1 MGSMD
6 LLVKDAI
13 IVTQNRERSIG
24 RGDIAIS
31 DGKIEK
37 VGSRLKGPSHRTI
50 ECGGRMLAV
59 PGFINTHCHIP
70 MSPLKGMLDCVGLEE
85 FLSATSDFDRRNSKE
100 SVYYSSILGIMEMIR
115 GGITD
120 FVDFYYD
127 EDAVKAAVEA
137 LSYKAHLAW
146 VTLDRDKT
154 TQRGDPISNAERF
167 VKSVAGNKSV
177 EPMIAVQ
184 GVYAAGKETY
194 STALDI
200 AKENGVMTTTHIS
213 ETQQEVKECKKRYR
227 TTPVG
232 FLDRI
237 GFLNKRL
244 LAAHCVWISRR
255 EAALLSKCA
264 GVSYNPTSNM
274 KLSSGVSP
282 IMDLVEQGANVTLGT
297 DSVASNDSLSML
309 NEMKYGN
316 LVQRICRGSYALTAQ
331 QTLDFATLN
340 ASIALG
346 SGAGSIEAGRPADIA
361 ILSPESFQGVKGRE
375 INWIVYSAGRD
386 NVVATIVNGN
396 VLYYNGFNEKAK
408 ALGKKAERYLEAKKG
423 NKSSGSLSKEQR
435 ESK

>member
-1 MGSMD
+1 M
-6 LLVKDAI
+6 KDAV
-13 IVTQNRERSIG
+13 IVTQNRERAIG

-31 DGKIEK
+31 DGKIEE
-37 VGSRLKGPSHRTI
+37 VGRRLKGPSRRTI
-50 ECGGRMLAV
+50 ECRGRMLAV

-70 MSPLKGMLDCVGLEE
+70 MSPLKGMIDGVGLGE
-85 FLSATSDFDRRNSKE
+85 FLSATSDFDSRNSKE
-100 SVYYSSILGIMEMIR
+100 LVYYSSILGIMEMVR

-127 EDAVKAAVEA
+127 EDAVKAAVEE

-146 VTLDRDKT
+146 VTLDRENT

-167 VKSVAGNKSV
+167 VKSAAGSSSV
-177 EPMIAVQ
+177 EPMVAVQ
-184 GVYAAGKETY
+184 GIYAAGKETY
-194 STALDI
+194 SAALEI
-200 AKENGVMTTTHIS
+200 AKENGVMTTTHVS
-213 ETQQEVKECKKRYR
+213 ETLQEVKECKKRHR
-227 TTPVG
+227 ATPVE
-232 FLDRI
+232 FLNRI

-244 LAAHCVWISRR
+244 LAAHCVWISRG

-274 KLSSGVSP
+274 KLSSGISP
-282 IMDLVEQGANVTLGT
+282 IRDLLEQGANVTLGT

-316 LVQRICRGSYALTAQ
+316 LIQRVCRKPYALTAQ

-340 ASIALG
+340 ASIALQ

-361 ILSPESFQGVKGRE
+361 ILSPENFNGIKGRE
-375 INWIVYSAGRD
+375 VNWIVYAASRD

-396 VLYYNGFNEKAK
+396 LLYYNGFDEKAK
-408 ALGKKAERYLEAKKG
+408 ALGKKAERYLEAK
-423 NKSSGSLSKEQR
+423 E
-435 ESK
+435 ESRQ